1 MDCTVFP
8 REVEALLKRIEE
20 LKLCRT
26 GKSDQQSELLTNLLD
41 DLQIALEKLQV
52 SKDKLCQTAPEEMQD
67 EMKVGPD
74 DAGGKLLWMTEDE
87 KEIETEIE
95 THKRAA
101 KVIRENQA
109 IKKTN
114 EVLQARIEEH
124 KRIEELLRLQR
135 DLAIT
140 LSSTDSVKEAL
151 SFIFDAALKVESIDG
166 GAVYLV
172 NDAGG
177 VDMIIHKGISDKFV
191 EGCSHC
197 EPNSPR
203 ANIVKAGKWIYRDSS
218 YIAKSQFDDLREEG
232 LKALADFP
240 VRYDG
245 HPIAAII
252 LASRTYDD
260 IPPSARMALETLTAS
275 IEGII
280 ARIEAEEAL
289 RESERRYRELT
300 DLLPQTVYELDAQ
313 GNIIFAN
320 SFGLET
326 FGYAHADLA
335 KSVHFLDVVVPK
347 DRERIED
354 NFRQSFMQPSRPR
367 QYAAEYQM
375 LRKDGSTFAAVV
387 YPAPIVRGGKIVG
400 QRGIITDISE
410 RKAAEEALQK
420 SEKTLQVFI
429 NAIPEPAFLLDRQM
443 TILAINEAMARSL
456 GRSIA
461 ELVGKNAFDLIPSS
475 IAEQRRMQ
483 IDRVISS
490 GEPICFEDSRAG
502 RHFINYIRPVWDDS
516 RLVSKI
522 AIFAF
527 DITERK
533 AAEEELKEA
542 KAAAEAAAR
551 AKSEFLANMSHEI
564 RTPMNAVIGLTGL
577 LLDTNLDAEQK
588 ECIEIIRTSGDA
600 LLSVINDILDFSK
613 IEAGRMGLENRTFN
627 LRSFIDVNM
636 DLVAP
641 SAAEKGLDLTYRIDK
656 SVPCAII
663 SDPTR
668 LRQVLVNLLSNAI
681 KFTEK
686 GDVVLSVD
694 ATPLMPSELGK
705 QELERQGTET
715 PRMNEKA
722 EIHFSVK
729 DTGIGIPNDRISGLF
744 QSFSQVDMST
754 TRKYGG
760 TGLGLAISRRLVEIM
775 GGRIWVESELGR
787 GSTFHFVI
795 PVDVPSSPVC
805 SSESKEVFMK
815 PKIGIQHQAQC
826 NKQSD
831 RQNGTQSDM
840 QSNTQIDAHTN
851 MRILLAEDNAVN
863 RRVISQMLSKLGYR
877 ADMAAN
883 GIETLK
889 ALEKNNYDLV
899 LMDIQMPEM
908 DGLEAARQIRK
919 LWSAAEQPKIIAL
932 TAYAMEGDRERCL
945 EAGMDGYIS
954 KPVKIDDLNAAL
966 TRVQGEKLMAVQK

>member
-1 MDCTVFP
+1 
-8 REVEALLKRIEE
+8 
-20 LKLCRT
+20 
-26 GKSDQQSELLTNLLD
+26 
-41 DLQIALEKLQV
+41 
-52 SKDKLCQTAPEEMQD
+52 
-67 EMKVGPD
+67 
-74 DAGGKLLWMTEDE
+74 
-87 KEIETEIE
+87 
-95 THKRAA
+95 
-101 KVIRENQA
+101 
-109 IKKTN
+109 
-114 EVLQARIEEH
+114 
-124 KRIEELLRLQR
+124 
-135 DLAIT
+135 
-140 LSSTDSVKEAL
+140 VK
-151 SFIFDAALKVESIDG
+151 G
-166 GAVYLV
+166 
-172 NDAGG
+172 
-177 VDMIIHKGISDKFV
+177 
-191 EGCSHC
+191 
-197 EPNSPR
+197 
-203 ANIVKAGKWIYRDSS
+203 
-218 YIAKSQFDDLREEG
+218 
-232 LKALADFP
+232 
-240 VRYDG
+240 
-245 HPIAAII
+245 
-252 LASRTYDD
+252 
-260 IPPSARMALETLTAS
+260 
-275 IEGII
+275 
-280 ARIEAEEAL
+280 
-289 RESERRYRELT
+289 
-300 DLLPQTVYELDAQ
+300 
-313 GNIIFAN
+313 
-320 SFGLET
+320 
-326 FGYAHADLA
+326 
-335 KSVHFLDVVVPK
+335 VHFLDVVVPK

-354 NFRQSFMQPSRPR
+354 NFRQSFTQSSRPR

-375 LRKDGSTFAAVV
+375 LRKDGSTFSAVV

-410 RKAAEEALQK
+410 RKADEEALHE

-456 GRSIA
+456 NRGIA
-461 ELVGKNAFDLIPSS
+461 ELIGKNAFDFIPPS

-483 IDRVISS
+483 IDKVISS

-522 AIFAF
+522 AVFAF

-542 KAAAEAAAR
+542 KVAAEAAAR

-588 ECIEIIRTSGDA
+588 ECVEIIKTSGDA

-613 IEAGRMGLENRTFN
+613 IEAGRMELENRAFN
-627 LRSFIDVNM
+627 LRSFININM
-636 DLVAP
+636 DLVAS
-641 SAAEKGLDLTYRIDK
+641 SAAEKGLNLTYQIEE
-656 SVPCAII
+656 SVPCIII
-663 SDPTR
+663 SDLTR
-668 LRQVLVNLLSNAI
+668 LRQVLVNLLSNAV

-694 ATPLMPSELGK
+694 ATPWMASELEK
-705 QELERQGTET
+705 QELERLELERLELERLELEA
-715 PRMNEKA
+715 PLMNGKA
-722 EIHFSVK
+722 EVHFAVK
-729 DTGIGIPNDRISGLF
+729 DTGIGIPHDRISGLF

-787 GSTFHFVI
+787 GSTFHFTI
-795 PVDVPSSPVC
+795 PVDVPSSLTC
-805 SSESKEVFMK
+805 SPESKETSVK
-815 PKIGIQHQAQC
+815 PKIDVQCQAQC
-826 NKQSD
+826 GEQSD
-831 RQNGTQSDM
+831 TQSDV
-840 QSNTQIDAHTN
+840 QIDAHASAHSN
-851 MRILLAEDNAVN
+851 AHSNAHAIMRILLAEDNAVN
-863 RRVISQMLSKLGYR
+863 KKVILQMLSKLGYR
-877 ADMAAN
+877 ADTASN

-889 ALEKNNYDLV
+889 ALERQSYDLV

-954 KPVKIDDLNAAL
+954 KPVKMDDLNAAL